1 MTTMTIHADDELAAA
16 IRAGAAEAGQS
27 VSKFIQTTVGTAIGV
42 FKRPRRQ
49 MPDFFNIPE
58 RLSDE
63 GYEEL
68 MAVQKD
74 FEAIDEEMWK

>member
-16 IRAGAAEAGQS
+16 IRAAADEAGQS
-27 VSKFIQTTVGTAIGV
+27 VSKFIQTTVGGALGL
-42 FKRPRRQ
+42 FKRQKRS

-63 GYEEL
+63 GYREL
-68 MAVQKD
+68 MSVQKD
-74 FEAIDEEMWK
+74 FEVIDEDMWK